1 MGRLVMDRGMRRIK
15 RTPAAEPVDPRLAL
29 VDLFMNGQEA
39 PQGFVDLSQHD
50 GANLSDLFIED
61 PQAPAEQ
68 PVADET
74 ENSLVE
80 VSEAAHEE
88 PAKPEPVVEASPRL
102 DADDYDPIAA
112 VLG

>member
-15 RTPAAEPVDPRLAL
+15 RAPAAEPDQRLLLVEQFAAARQPDPADDPMVQKILE
-29 VDLFMNGQEA
+29 FMGQ
-39 PQGFVDLSQHD
+39 PLDQGSQ
-50 GANLSDLFIED
+50 E
-61 PQAPAEQ
+61 PAEQ

-74 ENSLVE
+74 ENSSVE
-80 VSEAAHEE
+80 VSEAADEE